1 MTSRNRSSSKNVC
14 FPNSVAISIFALS
27 LLQTIAPSFA
37 DDVSPKLTPTPP
49 PSASAEP
56 PATAAIPTA
65 PTAPI
70 TPTAPAAPAAP
81 AAASVVKTTT
91 KTSPLLGKSAW
102 FSRGKVLAY
111 SASQQKRELLKAQA
125 ESQLRQSAQE
135 AINVLQKMQKDG
147 RPTSDIS
154 AEEARRKSQVES
166 QQKALAELVGRSMS
180 EGRAE
185 LAEAVAAVAREKG
198 LTLILDLDGI
208 FYGGEDLKDTSR
220 DVTDAVISKMR

>member
-1 MTSRNRSSSKNVC
+1 MTRL
-14 FPNSVAISIFALS
+14 ATSIFALS
-27 LLQTIAPSFA
+27 LLITISPSFA
-37 DDVSPKLTPTPP
+37 VDESTNLTPP
-49 PSASAEP
+49 PPSSP
-56 PATAAIPTA
+56 PSETVPVS
-65 PTAPI
+65 
-70 TPTAPAAPAAP
+70 PAAPATPAAP
-81 AAASVVKTTT
+81 VTSAAAAASVGKASA
-91 KTSPLLGKSAW
+91 KSSPLLGKSGW
-102 FSRGKVLAY
+102 FSRGKVIAY
-111 SASQQKRELLKAQA
+111 SASQQKREMLKAQA

-147 RPTSDIS
+147 RPTSEIT

-166 QQKALAELVGRSMS
+166 QQKALAELVGKSMS

-198 LTLILDLDGI
+198 LTLVLDVDGI